1 MIYGSMV
8 PILKAAKNEA
18 FGASLLLP
26 AHVGNGNDARQ
37 CVARRARS
45 RTRLLRATFQRPDA
59 AALGLTLTVMCHAHA
74 GWFSPRAEVT
84 NGRAAM
90 LGFGTLLLMEH
101 SSGVCFF

>member
-1 MIYGSMV
+1 MCQVDGRMV
-8 PILKAAKNEA
+8 GPI
-18 FGASLLLP
+18 
-26 AHVGNGNDARQ
+26 AHVA
-37 CVARRARS
+37 
-45 RTRLLRATFQRPDA
+45 
-59 AALGLTLTVMCHAHA
+59 VMCPVAA